1 MNVVVVDFQGFK
13 DEDNNFI
20 IKELAVGSVNNKKN
34 NCHSRFLF
42 KPPYDLHELPRRT
55 QLANLWLTR
64 NFHGLEWYEGNI
76 EYDRLTII
84 LQTETLNATIVCK
97 GWEKAVFLSSL
108 LQMKVYNLDEVIGRR
123 LSDIPFT
130 GGACHYH
137 GDKCAVQN
145 VLRILQWIMKVM
157 TLFEVFNLSPLDST
171 HAYIEENKSASNLM
185 TLHNNFITEEE
196 LSRIEEE
203 GSDWMD
209 EISME
214 EEERKLPILM

>member
-1 MNVVVVDFQGFK
+1 
-13 DEDNNFI
+13 
-20 IKELAVGSVNNKKN
+20 
-34 NCHSRFLF
+34 
-42 KPPYDLHELPRRT
+42 
-55 QLANLWLTR
+55 
-64 NFHGLEWYEGNI
+64 
-76 EYDRLTII
+76 
-84 LQTETLNATIVCK
+84 
-97 GWEKAVFLSSL
+97 
-108 LQMKVYNLDEVIGRR
+108 
-123 LSDIPFT
+123 
-130 GGACHYH
+130 
-137 GDKCAVQN
+137 
-145 VLRILQWIMKVM
+145 MKVM